1 MNENNNTEKLR
12 QISSLTAI
20 GFVIGAIVFIIGLV
34 INAISGGLSG
44 VHSTLMTLGGFL
56 FVVCIAIWGY
66 VHNKL
71 KAILPP
77 KEKKE
82 PVVRITPKERE
93 EKTEKLLQEM
103 RFTVTSSYK
112 LTSGVNLLTK
122 TWYTKMK
129 MYVDTTTKRIA
140 FADFTS
146 DDDITL
152 LDFDKIISCEIIE
165 GGQTSKSSSN
175 GMMGAYGFAIGST
188 TTKEFVSDLRL
199 KFTIR
204 DIDKPTLNINLII
217 PGVKER
223 TDGQIYKFAITFAEE
238 VKGVI
243 DNIISIRN

>member
-12 QISSLTAI
+12 QISSLAAK
-20 GFVIGAIVFIIGLV
+20 GFVIGAIVFIF
-34 INAISGGLSG
+34 GGFVSG
-44 VHSTLMTLGGFL
+44 VIMRLGGFV
-56 FVVCIAIWGY
+56 FIVSIGIWIY
-66 VHNKL
+66 AHNKL

-77 KEKKE
+77 KEKKK

-93 EKTEKLLQEM
+93 EKAEKLLQEM

-112 LTSGVNLLTK
+112 LTGGVNILDT
-122 TWYTKMK
+122 YTTIK

-175 GMMGAYGFAIGST
+175 GMIGAYGFAIGST

-204 DIDKPTLNINLII
+204 DIDKPTLNINLLTL
-217 PGVKER
+217 GVKQK

-243 DNIISIRN
+243 DNIISMRN

>member
-71 KAILPP
+71 KTILPP
-77 KEKKE
+77 KEK
-82 PVVRITPKERE
+82 VVRITPKERE
-93 EKTEKLLQEM
+93 EKAEKLLQEM

-112 LTSGVNLLTK
+112 LTGGVNILDT
-122 TWYTKMK
+122 YTTIK

-175 GMMGAYGFAIGST
+175 GMIGAYGFAIGST

-204 DIDKPTLNINLII
+204 DIDKPTLNINLLTL
-217 PGVKER
+217 GVKQK

-243 DNIISIRN
+243 DNIISMRN